1 MAHRCNRL
9 NDILDVTPSA
19 LGCEECLKTGDVWVH
34 LVCVVHADMLVAVT
48 SPPIDTRQSTFTQ
61 PDTRLS
67 RAMIH
72 PKDGAGATS
81 TK

>member
-1 MAHRCNRL
+1 MAHRCNHVS
-9 NDILDVTPSA
+9 DILDVTPSA
-19 LGCEECLKTGDVWVH
+19 LGCEECLKAGDTWVH
-34 LVCVVHADMLVAVT
+34 LRLCRTCGHVGCCDK
-48 SPPIDTRQSTFTQ
+48 SPIDTRQSTFTQ

-67 RAMIH
+67 RAMIP